1 MSTTLITSPSSRIRF
16 GFSRVDI
23 TPPVG
28 IYQGL
33 WGAARHE
40 TSTGIHRPLYGDVL
54 VFGAVGDSGPNLIR
68 AQLDLSM
75 LAKSQ
80 FEDFRQALSEV
91 SGLPAGQIEVTI
103 SHTHAAGRFLPD
115 RLKMPGGDLILPYLL
130 QVRNNLQKAFR
141 QAMAN
146 YQEVLITYA
155 VGRCSLATN
164 RDYWDEA
171 GGRYVCGF
179 NPDEPAD
186 DTVNVARITSQS
198 GRLLNVV
205 VNYGCH
211 PTTLAY
217 QNTLISPDYI
227 GAMREEVER
236 VLTVSC
242 VFLQGACG
250 DLGPRDGL
258 VGDTLVADRN
268 GRQLAFAALSA
279 FESMGPPA
287 TDFQYQG
294 PVVSGATLGTW
305 AHVPFTND
313 RLESVAK
320 FAGSADTV
328 ALLIKPKPDRSALQ
342 AEMEQ
347 WLSRQR
353 TADSHGEA
361 MEARDFG
368 AYAERI
374 RRLLQRLTDFPDEKT
389 YSVRYSTY
397 RMGDAF
403 WVTCSGEPYNLI
415 QTELRRRHPSRIIF
429 FSPLAGDPQI
439 SYILSVT
446 RYGKGLYQE
455 ETSILAPGGLEI
467 LIEAISARIDELSTK

>member
-1 MSTTLITSPSSRIRF
+1 MKPPPASTALCLGISW
-16 GFSRVDI
+16 FSVQR
-23 TPPVG
+23 
-28 IYQGL
+28 
-33 WGAARHE
+33 E
-40 TSTGIHRPLYGDVL
+40 N
-54 VFGAVGDSGPNLIR
+54 SGPNLVR

-75 LAKSQ
+75 LANSQ

-91 SGLPAGQIEVTI
+91 SGLPTRQIEVTI

-130 QVRNNLQKAFR
+130 QVRDNLQKAFF

-146 YQEVLITYA
+146 YQEVIMTYA
-155 VGRCSLATN
+155 VGRCCMATN

-186 DTVNVARITSQS
+186 DTVLVGRITSS
-198 GRLLNVV
+198 AGRLLHVV

-217 QNTLISPDYI
+217 QNWLISPDYI

-236 VLTVSC
+236 VLTVPC
-242 VFLQGACG
+242 IFLQGACG

-279 FESMGPPA
+279 FKSMGPPA

-294 PVVSGATLGTW
+294 PVISGATLGTW
-305 AHVPFTND
+305 AYVPFNND

-320 FAGSADTV
+320 FGGSSETV
-328 ALLIKPKPDRSALQ
+328 ALPIKPRPDKSALQ

-347 WLSRQR
+347 WLVRQR
-353 TADSHGEA
+353 TADSHGDTL
-361 MEARDFG
+361 EARDAG

-389 YSVRYSTY
+389 YAVRFSIYHL
-397 RMGDAF
+397 GDAF

-415 QTELRRRHPSRIIF
+415 QTELRRRHPKHIIF

-439 SYILSVT
+439 SYILSKN

>member
-1 MSTTLITSPSSRIRF
+1 MSTTLVTSPSSRIRF

-33 WGAARHE
+33 WGAAQHQ

-54 VFGAVGDSGPNLIR
+54 VFGAVGDSRPNLVR
-68 AQLDLSM
+68 SQLDLSM

-91 SGLPAGQIEVTI
+91 SGLPASHIEVTI

-115 RLKMPGGDLILPYLL
+115 RLKMPGGDLILPYLQ
-130 QVRNNLQKAFR
+130 QVRDNLQKAYR

-146 YQEVLITYA
+146 YQEVLVTYA
-155 VGRCSLATN
+155 LGRCSLATN

-171 GGRYVCGF
+171 GNKYVCGF

-186 DTVNVARITSQS
+186 DTVVVARITNLSD
-198 GRLLNVV
+198 RLLNVV

-236 VLTVSC
+236 VLKVSC

-258 VGDTLVADRN
+258 VGDTLVADHN

-294 PVVSGATLGTW
+294 PVISGATLGTW

-313 RLESVAK
+313 RLESVAM
-320 FAGSADTV
+320 FGGSADKV
-328 ALLIKPKPDRSALQ
+328 ALPIKPKPDRSALQ

-347 WLSRQR
+347 WLLRQR
-353 TADSHGEA
+353 TADSLGDA
-361 MEARDFG
+361 KEARDCG

-389 YSVRYSTY
+389 YSVRFSIY

-415 QTELRRRHPSRIIF
+415 QTELRRRHPNHIIF

-439 SYILSVT
+439 SYILSKN

-467 LIEAISARIDELSTK
+467 LIEAISARIDELSTR